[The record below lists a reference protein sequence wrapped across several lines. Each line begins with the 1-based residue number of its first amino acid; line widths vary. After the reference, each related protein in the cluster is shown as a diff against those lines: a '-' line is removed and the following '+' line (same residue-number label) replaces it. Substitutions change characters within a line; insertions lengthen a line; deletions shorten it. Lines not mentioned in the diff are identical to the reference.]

1 MLSIEERKNLASRD
15 NTWWSYCFIPGGEG
29 EGITTGYRKA
39 DFSEAPPAKAH
50 IRKGSSPAGA
60 LLRSG

>member
-1 MLSIEERKNLASRD
+1 MFNIEERENLVLHD
-15 NTWWSYCFIPGGEG
+15 NTWWSYCFTPGGEG

-50 IRKGSSPAGA
+50 IWKGSSPAGA
-60 LLRSG
+60 LFRRG